1 MATQVQLRRGT
12 TTEHASFTGAVGE
25 VTVDITKDT
34 LVVHD
39 GATAGGFPLAKS
51 SELAGTQP
59 LDADL
64 TAIAGLA
71 GTSGFLKKTAANSW
85 SLDTSTYLTGNQ
97 AISVSGDASGS
108 GSTSISLT
116 LANTAV
122 TPGSY
127 TNASLTVDSKG
138 RVTAA
143 SSGSALVTGVTGTA
157 PIVSSGGTA
166 PAISISAA
174 TTSAAG
180 SMSAADKTKLDGI
193 AAGAQVNV
201 ATDLSY
207 TAGTRLLE
215 SSTGADVTLPLF
227 TSTTAGLTPLSG
239 GGTSNF
245 LRADGTWSAAQPLD
259 ADLTAIA
266 ALAGTSG
273 FLKKTAADTWSLD
286 TSTYLT
292 GNQSISISG
301 DATGTGSTSI
311 SLTLANTAVTPGTYS
326 NASITVDA
334 KGRVTAAS
342 SGASPAVTDGDKG
355 DITVSASGATW
366 TIDNGAVSY
375 AKIQNISG
383 TDKLLGRSSAGA
395 GAVEEI
401 TCTSAG
407 RALLDDTDAAAQ
419 RTTLGLGSLATQSGT
434 FSGTSSGTNT
444 GDQTITLTGDVTGT
458 GTGSFAATLANTAV
472 TAGSYTNASLTVDSK
487 GRVTAASNGTAP
499 VTSVTGTA
507 PIVSSGGATPAIS
520 ISAATTS
527 AAGSMSASD
536 KSKLDGIAAGAQVNV
551 ATDLSYTA
559 GTRLLASST
568 GADVTLPLFSSTEAG
583 LTPLSGGGTTN
594 FLRAD
599 GTWAA
604 PPGGGGGSGTP
615 GGSTTQVQFNDAGAF
630 AGDAD
635 FTWNK
640 TTNVLGITGDV
651 SLSDGGSFTTTLQTI
666 QPTAARTISLPD
678 ATGTVALITG
688 SSGQVMYNLAGALA
702 GSNLGISSG
711 AFGYTAGGGAVTQA
725 TSKTTG
731 VTLNA
736 VCGQVTMNAA
746 ALAADT
752 TATFT
757 LTNSTIAATDVLIL
771 NHVSGGTAGSYLLNA
786 QAAAGSAAINVRNI
800 TAASLSEA
808 IVIRFAVIK
817 SVTA

>member
-1 MATQVQLRRGT
+1 MPYKFNPFTNNFDLTAASGGGGGGSGTGDIDAVIAGTGLSGGGT
-12 TTEHASFTGAVGE
+12 TGSVTLSLANTAVTAGTYNNSATALTPF
-25 VTVDITKDT
+25 TVDAQGRLTGTGSVVTITPAFSAITGKPTT
-34 LVVHD
+34 LS
-39 GATAGGFPLAKS
+39 GYGIT
-51 SELAGTQP
+51 
-59 LDADL
+59 DAQASDPDL

-71 GTSGFLKKTAANSW
+71 GTSGFLKKTAAN
-85 SLDTSTYLTGNQ
+85 
-97 AISVSGDASGS
+97 
-108 GSTSISLT
+108 
-116 LANTAV
+116 
-122 TPGSY
+122 
-127 TNASLTVDSKG
+127 
-138 RVTAA
+138 
-143 SSGSALVTGVTGTA
+143 
-157 PIVSSGGTA
+157 
-166 PAISISAA
+166 
-174 TTSAAG
+174 
-180 SMSAADKTKLDGI
+180 
-193 AAGAQVNV
+193 
-201 ATDLSY
+201 
-207 TAGTRLLE
+207 
-215 SSTGADVTLPLF
+215 
-227 TSTTAGLTPLSG
+227 
-239 GGTSNF
+239 
-245 LRADGTWSAAQPLD
+245 
-259 ADLTAIA
+259 
-266 ALAGTSG
+266 
-273 FLKKTAADTWSLD
+273 TWSLD

-311 SLTLANTAVTPGTYS
+311 SL
-326 NASITVDA
+326 
-334 KGRVTAAS
+334 
-342 SGASPAVTDGDKG
+342 
-355 DITVSASGATW
+355 
-366 TIDNGAVSY
+366 
-375 AKIQNISG
+375 
-383 TDKLLGRSSAGA
+383 
-395 GAVEEI
+395 
-401 TCTSAG
+401 
-407 RALLDDTDAAAQ
+407 
-419 RTTLGLGSLATQSGT
+419 
-434 FSGTSSGTNT
+434 
-444 GDQTITLTGDVTGT
+444 
-458 GTGSFAATLANTAV
+458 TLANTAV

-640 TTNVLGITGDV
+640 TTKVLGVTGDV
-651 SLSDGGSFTTTLQTI
+651 SLSDGGGFITTFQTI

-711 AFGYTAGGGAVTQA
+711 AFGYVSGGGTVTQA

-731 VTLNA
+731 VTLNT

-746 ALAADT
+746 ALAANT